1 MYAIERSLASQVM
14 RQSQQGAR
22 EMGWCWGMFPAV
34 PEDAQFS
41 IVCSGLCLL
50 KNIPSIGDNEE
61 EKFISYQ
68 L

>member
-1 MYAIERSLASQVM
+1 MYAIERSFASQVM
-14 RQSQQGAR
+14 RQSQQGASG
-22 EMGWCWGMFPAV
+22 MGWCWGVFPAV
-34 PEDAQFS
+34 PEDAQLS

-50 KNIPSIGDNEE
+50 KNIPSIGDDEE